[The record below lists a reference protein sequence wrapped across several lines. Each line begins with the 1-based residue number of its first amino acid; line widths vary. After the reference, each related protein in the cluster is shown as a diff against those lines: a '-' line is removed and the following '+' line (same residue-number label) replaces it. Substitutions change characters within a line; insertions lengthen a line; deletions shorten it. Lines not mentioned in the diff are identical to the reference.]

1 MQEIDSLRSTQSN
14 YQWLNRSDRFMIKAQ
29 LIVGHTHMRIVLM
42 FVQYMRN
49 DEIIC
54 IQSMLVIASGLR
66 PMLMDF
72 TDSAMVRYL
81 EQSFRQLLPALFLY

>member
-1 MQEIDSLRSTQSN
+1 
-14 YQWLNRSDRFMIKAQ
+14 
-29 LIVGHTHMRIVLM
+29 MRIVLM

-81 EQSFRQLLPALFLY
+81 EQSFRQLLPALFLYWLIDYIRIVESLEDVTVRV